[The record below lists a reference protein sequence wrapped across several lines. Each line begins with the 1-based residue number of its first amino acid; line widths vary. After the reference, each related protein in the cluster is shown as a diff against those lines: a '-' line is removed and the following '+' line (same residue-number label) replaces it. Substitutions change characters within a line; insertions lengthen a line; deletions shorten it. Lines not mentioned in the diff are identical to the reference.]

1 MHNVLKYVSNT
12 EKTKIQE
19 EIDELTSKITSNKKT
34 LEELSNKREEL
45 ITEETTSRTDLTY
58 TSQNLKKSENYEQ
71 HINEQIVVTDVVISS
86 KEEKIKEETEKKDII
101 SIQHDCFKKRL
112 KITSLKEELKQF
124 KSTLNKRIQRKKMIL
139 EVNKMQLKTQMEELY
154 NSNATLIT
162 LEDQLKKTT
171 TDGQKAVIKFKIE
184 TLKTEIAKFESIVK
198 MYNSTV
204 ETLTTEITD
213 LESGKTTIEMTT
225 EITKVELEM
234 QKLMI
239 EASLAMTRLP
249 LFTTELEDSR
259 FGISSST
266 SASVSHHCGVYS
278 GVTIKGDIGGTSTST
293 TTTSDINS
301 QIVEKEEYAQKLREE
316 YTKIK
321 EVTIVQKE
329 EIYESITSEKKIIEE
344 TEKVISENKSKLTSL
359 RQKEKELNT
368 KITTATESSEIETY
382 KHELTSL
389 IS

>member
-1 MHNVLKYVSNT
+1 
-12 EKTKIQE
+12 
-19 EIDELTSKITSNKKT
+19 
-34 LEELSNKREEL
+34 
-45 ITEETTSRTDLTY
+45 
-58 TSQNLKKSENYEQ
+58 
-71 HINEQIVVTDVVISS
+71 
-86 KEEKIKEETEKKDII
+86 
-101 SIQHDCFKKRL
+101 
-112 KITSLKEELKQF
+112 
-124 KSTLNKRIQRKKMIL
+124 
-139 EVNKMQLKTQMEELY
+139 MEELY

-278 GVTIKGDIGGTSTST
+278 GVTIKGDIGGTSSST
-293 TTTSDINS
+293 TTSSDINS
-301 QIVEKEEYAQKLREE
+301 QIIEKEEYAQKLREE

>member
-1 MHNVLKYVSNT
+1 MKYVSNT

-278 GVTIKGDIGGTSTST
+278 GVTIKGDIGGTSSST
-293 TTTSDINS
+293 TTSSDINS
-301 QIVEKEEYAQKLREE
+301 QIIEKEEYAQKLREE

>member
-278 GVTIKGDIGGTSTST
+278 GVTIKGDIGGTSSST
-293 TTTSDINS
+293 TTSSDINS
-301 QIVEKEEYAQKLREE
+301 QIIEKEEYAQKLREE